1 MQADDELCLCFHISC
16 RKVLNYIRIHR
27 VRLPS
32 QLSECGGA
40 GTGCGWCRKQMQKL
54 LVQCQES
61 PPAAEEIEAWLAA
74 RTPQKSVYGEGR
86 EKYRAA
92 KGGQDVAAEGLR
104 EGEALG
110 GSEIGGSERIVPNDV
125 GEKQGS

>member
-32 QLSECGGA
+32 QLAECGGA

-61 PPAAEEIEAWLAA
+61 PPAADEIEAWLAA
-74 RTPQKSVYGEGR
+74 RTPQKSVYSEGR

-92 KGGQDVAAEGLR
+92 KGGEDFAVGDR
-104 EGEALG
+104 EDG
-110 GSEIGGSERIVPNDV
+110 GG
-125 GEKQGS
+125 

>member
-32 QLSECGGA
+32 QLADCGGA

-54 LVQCQES
+54 LAQCQEA
-61 PPAAEEIEAWLAA
+61 PPAADQIENWLAA
-74 RTPQKSVYGEGR
+74 RTPQRSVYSEGR

-92 KGGQDVAAEGLR
+92 KGLQNVDA
-104 EGEALG
+104 GEI
-110 GSEIGGSERIVPNDV
+110 EETERIVTNDTDPN
-125 GEKQGS
+125 EGS